1 MPLVPVLW
9 SRATI
14 ALALFAA
21 TLQARAADPP
31 PILAQIPGDAG
42 AALILPNIHNL
53 STKTSNLGV
62 RLGLTLPPDI
72 VGFLLRNVGVA
83 KGFDQAGSA
92 AAIYLKAKEGATT
105 DEGPPALVLVPTS
118 DATGLLST
126 FSPSAP
132 DATGIMEITL
142 AQDTAEKA
150 YAAIVAEKWVAVS
163 EQKATLTSYLK
174 RSSPGLDKAMA
185 PELLKLFENNDLVG
199 WVNAAGV
206 GPTLLK
212 DIEELEEDTTGRLD
226 LTNMTADRDPV
237 SSAFEKEGMV
247 LAFSGL
253 KAAMRDAQTGAVSL
267 RLTDNGAT
275 LGFTGIFTPGTD
287 TARLVD
293 AQKGLTAPSF
303 QGLPA
308 GNFLFAGAKAWNG
321 AAAAEIFQKAI
332 DHVFADQVLAQDPRA
347 AGVRKVFDNYKQIFA
362 ISSGARFILLDAA
375 PGPKGGLLNGAL
387 LLDSAEPE
395 KVNALHIQAYQ
406 ESGGNSALSLS
417 GDIRTVVTTSVDAAT
432 VKGIKLSRIQIA
444 YKLRDDAP
452 GKPVSDEAKASL
464 AMINKVL
471 GTDGLTLYTG
481 VVGKQ
486 VLTIIGSDAA
496 TLEAAVAAAQETK
509 DPLSESPM
517 IAGVKAEV
525 LPDAQGVLYA
535 NTPRVVAVVDSLLNP
550 APNGGRGPGGGAG
563 PGGRGGRRG
572 GRGPGGAANTPPLTI
587 SMSSKGN
594 TATVQTFLPL
604 PALRIVLQMLGS
616 DGGGE

>member
-1 MPLVPVLW
+1 
-9 SRATI
+9 
-14 ALALFAA
+14 
-21 TLQARAADPP
+21 LQAHAADSP

-42 AALILPNIHNL
+42 AALILPNIRSL

-62 RLGLTLPPDI
+62 RLGLSLPPDI
-72 VGFLLRNVGVA
+72 VGFLLRNVGIA
-83 KGFDQAGSA
+83 KGFDQNGSG
-92 AAIYLKAKEGATT
+92 AAIYLKAKEGAAA
-105 DEGPPALVLVPTS
+105 DDAPPALVLVPTNDS
-118 DATGLLST
+118 AGLLST

-132 DATGIMEITL
+132 DASGIMEITL

-150 YAAIVAEKWVAVS
+150 FATVVAEKWVAVS
-163 EQKATLTSYLK
+163 EQKDTLTTYLK
-174 RSSPGLDKAMA
+174 RSGPGLDKAMA

-199 WVNAAGV
+199 WVNAGGV
-206 GPTLLK
+206 GPSLLK
-212 DIEELEEDTTGRLD
+212 HVEDLEEDTTGRLD

-247 LAFSGL
+247 LAFSGVKTAL
-253 KAAMRDAQTGAVSL
+253 RDAQTGALSL

-275 LGFTGIFTPGTD
+275 VGFTGVFTPGTE
-287 TARLVD
+287 TARLVA
-293 AQKGLTAPSF
+293 AQKGLAAPSF

-308 GNFLFAGAKAWNG
+308 GNVLVAGADAWNG
-321 AAAAEIFQKAI
+321 AAAADVFQKAI
-332 DHVFADQVLAQDPRA
+332 DHIFADQVLSQDPRA
-347 AGVRKVFDNYKQIFA
+347 AGVRKVFDNYRQILA
-362 ISSGARFILLDAA
+362 LSSGARFLLLDAP

-387 LLDSAEPE
+387 LLDSTEPE

-417 GDIRTVVTTSVDAAT
+417 GDIRTVVTTAVDAAT

-464 AMINKVL
+464 AMINKVV
-471 GTDGLTLYTG
+471 GSDGLTLYTG
-481 VVGKQ
+481 VVGKR

-496 TLEAAVAAAQETK
+496 TLEAAVTAAQDTK

-517 IAGVKAEV
+517 ITTAKSEL

-535 NTPRVVAVVDSLLNP
+535 NTARLVAVVDSLLNP
-550 APNGGRGPGGGAG
+550 TPNGGRGQGGG

-572 GRGPGGAANTPPLTI
+572 GRGPGGANSPPLTVSI
-587 SMSSKGN
+587 TTHGN
-594 TATVQTFLPL
+594 SAAIQTFLPL
-604 PALRIVLQMLGS
+604 PALRIALQMLGS
-616 DGGGE
+616 AADGE